1 MRLPNVAKQQSL
13 QQAQAERRILVW
25 QQNERLPF
33 LGGLLF
39 FGKLLDSN
47 PPNRGPRKFPICG
60 ESEDVQLPNVAKQQ
74 SSQQAQSERRILVW
88 QQNPLENHHIFA

>member
-25 QQNERLPF
+25 QQNKNLLR
-33 LGGLLF
+33 GGSYF
-39 FGKLLDSN
+39 VSKLMDEN

-60 ESEDVQLPNVAKQQ
+60 ESEDVRLPNVAGD
-74 SSQQAQSERRILVW
+74 ILC
-88 QQNPLENHHIFA
+88 NKHKPNDES